1 LAHAR
6 QWKKPAAAGFFVCA
20 TAIADADSGLGYS
33 GIGLLEIAM
42 YLVGLGLV
50 FLVLKFMEIGP
61 VAVWAWWIVLSPFG
75 LAIAWWAWAD
85 STGYTKRKAMEREDA
100 RRLDRIERNRD
111 AMGMLRSKKKGR

>member
-1 LAHAR
+1 
-6 QWKKPAAAGFFVCA
+6 
-20 TAIADADSGLGYS
+20 
-33 GIGLLEIAM
+33 M

-50 FLVLKFMEIGP
+50 FLTLKFMEIGP
-61 VAVWAWWIVLSPFG
+61 IAMWDWWIVLSPFG

-85 STGYTKRKAMEREDA
+85 TTGYTKRKAMEREDA